1 MMVLHEHA
9 VDRKIRDMKFSA
21 ILHGANPKDLEDKEY
36 TNTETKN
43 NLLFGDPAEYE
54 KMDEEEKKRLTK
66 RMKKKFFAFAGVK
79 EDG

>member
-1 MMVLHEHA
+1 
-9 VDRKIRDMKFSA
+9 MKFSA

-36 TNTETKN
+36 TSAED

-66 RMKKKFFAFAGVK
+66 KMKRKFFAFAGVK
-79 EDG
+79 END